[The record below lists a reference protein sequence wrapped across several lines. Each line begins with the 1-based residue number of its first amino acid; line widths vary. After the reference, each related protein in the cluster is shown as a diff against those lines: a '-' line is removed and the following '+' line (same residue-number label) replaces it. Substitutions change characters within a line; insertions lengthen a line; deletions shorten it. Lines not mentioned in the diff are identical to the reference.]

1 MKRFAVIPAGG
12 SGKRFGSDT
21 PKQFLKIAGK
31 EIILYTLEPFLRCEK
46 IDEIIVA
53 VSESYLEFAD
63 NLFEQYR
70 KIKPIKVVEG
80 GKERQDSVF
89 AALSFI
95 KNAEPTDFIAV
106 HDAARALLSK
116 DVLEQALLDAARR
129 GSAVVSIP
137 ARDTLAIAEA
147 ERVIDYA
154 NRSMIYYVQTPQI
167 FQYGVLMNAL
177 RKAKEENF
185 LGTDESS
192 VVKKYGGDVFLSEG
206 SPLNFKITHKEDLQ
220 LAEIILLSLNNEN

>member
-1 MKRFAVIPAGG
+1 MKRFVIIPAGG

-31 EIILYTLEPFLRCEK
+31 EIIRYTLEPFLRCEK

-53 VSESYLEFAD
+53 VHSNYIDFA
-63 NLFEQYR
+63 NKIFEEYR
-70 KIKPIKVVEG
+70 KIKPVKVVIG

-116 DVLEQALLDAARR
+116 DILEQSLLAAERW

-137 ARDTLAIAEA
+137 ARDTLAIAETG
-147 ERVIDYA
+147 RVINYA
-154 NRSMIYYVQTPQI
+154 DRSKIHYVQTPQI
-167 FQYGVLMNAL
+167 FQYGVLMGAMK
-177 RKAKEENF
+177 KAKEENF

-192 VVKKYGGDVFLSEG
+192 VVKKYGGEVFLSEG